1 MHYDITIIGAGV
13 VGGLIARQLSSYEN
27 SVCIIDAANDV
38 AMGASK
44 ANSGIVHAG
53 YDPAPGTNKAKF
65 NLKGAELMEDICN
78 DLGVKFKRN
87 GAMVV
92 SYNER
97 ENRELFYLLE
107 RGRIN
112 GIEQMKIISGD
123 EARIMEPN
131 LSKEIISA
139 LYIPTSAI
147 VCPYQ
152 LTIAAV
158 GNAMDNG
165 ATLITDF
172 QVSNITNK
180 IDAFE
185 INAEDGRKL
194 ETSYIVNCAGVY
206 ADKIANMVGDFS
218 FNIYPS
224 AGEYFLLDKKEA
236 GLIDHTI
243 FGVPGKR
250 GKGVLATKTVDDNIL
265 LGPTAAKKLERD
277 DDRTT
282 AEGLDYVQERE
293 ERFFEGIPWKSV
305 ITSFAGVRAKCD
317 RADFVIESPIKGFL
331 NVAGIDS
338 PGLTSAPA
346 IALYVAGLLEEDGLL
361 ANKKENWNPKRENNS
376 RLFEDMSFEE
386 KSEFIKNNPIY
397 GRIIC
402 RCEGITEGEI
412 VEAIH
417 QNPKPNDIDGIKRRT
432 RAGMGRC
439 QGGFCLTNVIE
450 ILAREKKVSIESIT
464 KRGNGSKYIYDRTKE
479 SNERI

>member
-13 VGGLIARQLSSYEN
+13 VGGLIARQLSSYDKT
-27 SVCIIDAANDV
+27 VCIVEASDDV

-53 YDPAPGTNKAKF
+53 YDPAPGTKKAKF
-65 NLKGAELMEDICN
+65 NLWGAEIMEDLCK

-92 SYNER
+92 AYNER
-97 ENRELFYLLE
+97 EDRELVYLLE

-112 GIEQMKIISGD
+112 GIVDMKIISGD
-123 EARIMEPN
+123 EARLLEPH

-139 LYIPTSAI
+139 LLIPSSAV

-165 ATLITDF
+165 VNLLTGF
-172 QVSNITNK
+172 KVQNINSR
-180 IDAFE
+180 DEGFE
-185 INAEDGRKL
+185 VESEDERKL
-194 ETSYIVNCAGVY
+194 KTSYIINCAGVY

-293 ERFFEGIPWKSV
+293 EKFFDGIPWKSV

-317 RADFVIESPIKGFL
+317 RTDFVIESPTKDFL

-361 ANKKENWNPKRENNS
+361 ADKKDNWSPKRDNNS
-376 RLFEDMSFEE
+376 SMFEGMSFEE
-386 KSEFIKNNPIY
+386 KTEFIKDNPLY

-402 RCEGITEGEI
+402 RCEGVTEGEI
-412 VEAIH
+412 VDAIH
-417 QNPKPNDIDGIKRRT
+417 RNPKPRDIDGIKRRT

-439 QGGFCLTNVIE
+439 QGGFCLTSAIE
-450 ILAREKKVSIESIT
+450 ILAREEKESIESIT
-464 KRGNGSKYIYDRTKE
+464 KKGNCSNYIYDRTKE
-479 SNERI
+479 SHE